1 MDGEWSAFSIKNSP
15 SFRLNMFSSHK
26 VLDRSFAELSS
37 VHQLKVDKSEKETAK
52 AKADDERK
60 LDDAPSE
67 ISMVFKSPAKL
78 IKLELLKEQAS
89 AKKSL
94 LGGLFGNDGG
104 KVVPLPNAVLMEM
117 SDTHVI
123 PLPKITGGGYQVKC
137 LPLF

>member
-1 MDGEWSAFSIKNSP
+1 MPKVILILLCLLFPLSALAHSPLSNVSPEDG
-15 SFRLNMFSSHK
+15 
-26 VLDRSFAELSS
+26 
-37 VHQLKVDKSEKETAK
+37 T
-52 AKADDERK
+52 K

-94 LGGLFGNDGG
+94 LGGLFGNDRGE
-104 KVVPLPNAVLMEM
+104 VVPLPNAVLMEM

-123 PLPKITGGGYQVKC
+123 PLPKITGGDYQVKWTAMGEDGHVIKGD
-137 LPLF
+137 FAFTVDKN

>member
-1 MDGEWSAFSIKNSP
+1 MPKVILILLCLLFPLSALAHSPLSNVSPEDG
-15 SFRLNMFSSHK
+15 
-26 VLDRSFAELSS
+26 
-37 VHQLKVDKSEKETAK
+37 T
-52 AKADDERK
+52 K

-123 PLPKITGGGYQVKC
+123 PLPKITGGDYQVKWTAMGEDGHVIKGD
-137 LPLF
+137 FAFTVDKN

>member
-1 MDGEWSAFSIKNSP
+1 MPKVILILLCLLFPLSALAHSPLSNVSPEDG
-15 SFRLNMFSSHK
+15 
-26 VLDRSFAELSS
+26 
-37 VHQLKVDKSEKETAK
+37 T
-52 AKADDERK
+52 K

-104 KVVPLPNAVLMEM
+104 EVVPLLNAVLMEM

-123 PLPKITGGGYQVKC
+123 PLPKITGGDYQVKWRAMGEDGHVIKGD
-137 LPLF
+137 FAFTVDKN